1 MMEHI
6 EYGTKRIEYNVKRN
20 RRKKTVA
27 INVTQAAQVVV
38 LAPNHLSRRQ
48 IKGIVTKKAQWIFEK
63 QEYFKR
69 LIALF
74 PEKEFVSGEQILF
87 LGRKYRLK
95 IRKVQNK
102 CSSEP
107 NLTGRRIF
115 ISINQH
121 LSSEERKEII
131 KDALI
136 KWYFSKSARIIR
148 QRVNRYSELLA
159 VIPREI
165 KIKDQKKRWGSCSSN
180 GILRFNWRIAMAP
193 ISIIDYIVV
202 HELCHLKVKNHSSNF
217 WRLVSLA
224 LPDYQRRRDWLK
236 NNTAAFR
243 L

>member
-1 MMEHI
+1 M
-6 EYGTKRIEYNVKRN
+6 
-20 RRKKTVA
+20 
-27 INVTQAAQVVV
+27 
-38 LAPNHLSRRQ
+38 
-48 IKGIVTKKAQWIFEK
+48 
-63 QEYFKR
+63 
-69 LIALF
+69 
-74 PEKEFVSGEQILF
+74 
-87 LGRKYRLK
+87 
-95 IRKVQNK
+95 
-102 CSSEP
+102 
-107 NLTGRRIF
+107 
-115 ISINQH
+115 
-121 LSSEERKEII
+121 SSEEGKEVI
-131 KDALI
+131 KDVLI
-136 KWYFSKSARIIR
+136 KWYFSKSARIVK

-202 HELCHLKVKNHSSNF
+202 HELCHLKVKNHSSDF

>member
-6 EYGTKRIEYNVKRN
+6 EYGTKRIEYNVKRSK
-20 RRKKTVA
+20 RKKTVA
-27 INVTQAAQVVV
+27 INVTQAAQVAV

-74 PEKEFVSGEQILF
+74 PEKEFVSGEQVLF

-102 CSSEP
+102 CSSGPE
-107 NLTGRRIF
+107 LTGRRIF

-148 QRVNRYSELLA
+148 QRVNRYSDLLA
-159 VIPREI
+159 VIPPEI

-202 HELCHLKVKNHSSNF
+202 HELCHLKAKNHSSDF

-236 NNTAAFR
+236 DNAAAFK